1 MLDEPGNP
9 LGEQRRSHED
19 GPSDSSGAEA
29 LSFFYRRHSEAP
41 GAYHFQGSGDFHRAQ
56 TIAVSFDHRQ
66 QTTTTDCGNF
76 TGIRHQRAQVDIYPR
91 ARGLGRKIGG
101 QGGGY
106 HIRREGYMQDKSAL
120 GSAMAMV
127 RDLRLRCPWDRAQ
140 TRETL
145 RPYLVEEALELD
157 HALGEGDARAIQG
170 ELSDLLLHLAFQ
182 LVLAEE
188 SGEFSAEDVAQ
199 RLERK
204 MRRRHPHLFELGE
217 PEPWEAIKRRER
229 QGRVLD
235 GIVPTLPSL
244 LMACRLQERA
254 ASVGFDW
261 PDVSGPLTK
270 VREELAE
277 VETELHAAEP
287 ADRPL
292 DADPNTPD
300 RVPGDALID
309 EIGDL
314 LFAVVNLARKAGVQP
329 VLALDR
335 ANRKFRRRFDEL
347 ERLAGEREIDVSTAG
362 LEVLDRL
369 WDEVK
374 ARDTTGVSGA
384 ERL

>member
-1 MLDEPGNP
+1 
-9 LGEQRRSHED
+9 
-19 GPSDSSGAEA
+19 
-29 LSFFYRRHSEAP
+29 
-41 GAYHFQGSGDFHRAQ
+41 
-56 TIAVSFDHRQ
+56 
-66 QTTTTDCGNF
+66 
-76 TGIRHQRAQVDIYPR
+76 
-91 ARGLGRKIGG
+91 
-101 QGGGY
+101 
-106 HIRREGYMQDKSAL
+106 MQDKSAL
-120 GSAMAMV
+120 GRAMAMV
-127 RDLRLRCPWDRAQ
+127 TDLRMRCPWDRAQ

-188 SGEFSAEDVAQ
+188 SGEFSTEEVAGG
-199 RLERK
+199 LERK

-261 PDVSGPLTK
+261 PDLSGPLTK
-270 VREELAE
+270 IREELAE
-277 VETELHAAEP
+277 VEAELHATKPAE
-287 ADRPL
+287 RPR
-292 DADPNTPD
+292 DPDPNTPD
-300 RVPGDALID
+300 RVPRDALID

-335 ANRKFRRRFDEL
+335 ANRKFRTRFDQV
-347 ERLAGEREIDVSTAG
+347 ERLAAEREIDVSTAG

-374 ARDTTGVSGA
+374 ARDTTGGSGV
-384 ERL
+384 ETL